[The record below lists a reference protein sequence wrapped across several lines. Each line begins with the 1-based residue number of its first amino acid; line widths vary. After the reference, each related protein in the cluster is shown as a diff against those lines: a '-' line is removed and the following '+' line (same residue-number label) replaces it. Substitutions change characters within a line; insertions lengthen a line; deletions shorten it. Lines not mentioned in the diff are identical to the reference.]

1 MDVRPSASRYTRIFE
16 QCIDDYHRTD
26 RVDAGIENPYP
37 PGGLDHL
44 LYRKNWIDTVQWHL
58 EDIIRR
64 PDISAAE
71 LVEVKRK
78 IDRLNQ
84 QRTDLVEQI
93 DDYFAGLLKSDP
105 PKPGARMNSETPA
118 WILDRLSILLLKIY
132 HMREQS
138 LRSDAGAGHRAACAQ
153 KLQVLEEQR
162 TDLERC
168 YDELIDDIRSGYRYF
183 KVYRQ
188 MKMYNDPSLNPE
200 LYGKDAGK
208 GPK

>member
-1 MDVRPSASRYTRIFE
+1 MDAQSQASRYTRIFE
-16 QCIDDYHRTD
+16 QCIDDYHRID
-26 RVDAGIENPYP
+26 RVDAEIDNPYP
-37 PGGLDHL
+37 PGRLDHL

-64 PDISAAE
+64 PDIGATE

-84 QRTDLVEQI
+84 QRTDLVEQM
-93 DDYFAGLLKSDP
+93 DDHFAGLLKSHP
-105 PKPGARMNSETPA
+105 RKPGARMNSETPA

-138 LRSDAGAGHRAACAQ
+138 LRSDAGADHRATCAQ

-162 TDLERC
+162 EDLERC
-168 YDELIDDIRSGYRYF
+168 YDELIDDIRSGDRYF